1 MTKYMEKSIE
11 ELHSL
16 LKNKEVTSAELIKES
31 LEPEGILRDGSR
43 SLRRRALRVSS
54 VLLVR
59 YAQPAKLRLRYASL
73 KMTRLRTSTPTTD
86 GANTPKNNNLSVH
99 LYSPKRERRC
109 CSDSVFCIALWYV
122 RTNIIT

>member
-1 MTKYMEKSIE
+1 M
-11 ELHSL
+11 
-16 LKNKEVTSAELIKES
+16 LIKES
-31 LEPEGILRDGSR
+31 LELEGILRDGSR

-86 GANTPKNNNLSVH
+86 GANTPKNNNLPHHVSTAHRLASLV
-99 LYSPKRERRC
+99 REA
-109 CSDSVFCIALWYV
+109 VTV
-122 RTNIIT
+122 R